1 MAGVPAQD
9 FESRLGQIVG
19 SLRAGGHTRVLV
31 ASTPPVDKLPAF
43 AACQAGQ
50 PTCPIKGA
58 PVPSAAELEAL
69 VGAYNAA
76 IGRVAAAHG
85 ATPVDLSGA
94 GATIASHPEYL
105 ASDGFH
111 PSAAGAA
118 VLAQAFYTAWRS

>member
-1 MAGVPAQD
+1 MV
-9 FESRLGQIVG
+9 
-19 SLRAGGHTRVLV
+19 V
-31 ASTPPVDKLPAF
+31 ATGYQLSKLPAF

-50 PTCPIKGA
+50 AACPIKGV
-58 PVPSAAELEAL
+58 PVPSAAEIEAL

-76 IGRVAAAHG
+76 IGRVAAAAG
-85 ATPVDLSGA
+85 ATLVDLSGA
-94 GATIASHPEYL
+94 GAIIASHPEYL